1 MSAAKDN
8 AECSDCG
15 EEYPRSE
22 LKRGGPVGGALV
34 CHDCRTCIS
43 DGCEERSDDGEGYDG
58 YCGNCADRLEK
69 AGHWGT

>member
-43 DGCEERSDDGEGYDG
+43 DGCDERSDDGEGYDG

-69 AGHWGT
+69 AGHWGK